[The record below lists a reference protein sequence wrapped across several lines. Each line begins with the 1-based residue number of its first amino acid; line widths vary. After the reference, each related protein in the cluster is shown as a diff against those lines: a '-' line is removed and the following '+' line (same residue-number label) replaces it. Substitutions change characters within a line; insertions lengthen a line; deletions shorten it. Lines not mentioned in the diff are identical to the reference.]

1 MDLQSLFYLVS
12 IIFMSLLIAVMIG
25 ILVTIII
32 IQRKISALHHTL
44 ETRVQSLFDDP
55 SNLAAQIGIG
65 ITENLMK
72 RARTIFKK

>member
-32 IQRKISALHHTL
+32 IQKKISALHHTL
-44 ETRVQSLFDDP
+44 EKQVQSLFNDP
-55 SNLAAQIGIG
+55 SHLAAQIGIG
-65 ITENLMK
+65 LTENLMK
-72 RARTIFKK
+72 RAITIFKK